1 MKNCFEDLLDN
12 VNKLN
17 CKVIFLNIVIIKVE
31 DVYKMVIWEF

>member
-17 CKVIFLNIVIIKVE
+17 FKVIFLNIVIIKVE